1 MAISFPLSPSS
12 GEQYS
17 SGART
22 WVWNGSVWVLDSDT
36 FSAPFISELDD
47 INDVLITPAT
57 YAIGDTGPAGG
68 KIFITPSTVGNSTGK
83 YFEAAPASAEVET
96 SWATNVNSNQ
106 TTAVSGAEGTAIG
119 TGGQNTIDI
128 VAQAGNVAAT
138 SVGAYCSDYTYGG
151 FSDWF
156 LPSKDELAELYDN
169 KVVIGGFSEAAYWS
183 SSEYSANLVWSQFFF
198 NGVQFDGM
206 KNSSYIVRPVRSFN
220 TGTTAGNGEIL
231 EFDGT
236 NWVNAPAPTSPTP
249 KIYVEKFTDY
259 EDNQW
264 TCPAGVTQIKL
275 TLIGAGGGCGDS
287 EAITAFSSTSYGS
300 PGGGDPTTFTVGD
313 TIYSAA
319 GGTKG
324 ANQSVTGPY
333 FSIYGV
339 YGQIGSGSSAS
350 SDQNTNYTRYPG
362 CGGSSTRAFAS
373 TSIYYSDGVDGFAD
387 HISRAYARS
396 ERGQDGLTEVFQVDV
411 VPGTTYTFS
420 IGLADAFSG
429 YFITD
434 ANMGSNGA
442 VIIEYVI

>member
-1 MAISFPLSPSS
+1 LAISFPLSPSS

-47 INDVLITPAT
+47 INDVLITPPG

-68 KIFITPSTVGNSTGK
+68 KIFITPSTEGNTTGK
-83 YFEAAPASAEVET
+83 YFEASPATAEAIRTWSSVG
-96 SWATNVNSNQ
+96 NQ
-106 TTAVSGAEGTAIG
+106 TTSVAGADGTAIG
-119 TGGQNTIDI
+119 TGYQNTLDI
-128 VAQAGNVAAT
+128 VAQSGNVLVSCAA
-138 SVGAYCSDYTYGG
+138 VYCSVYTYGG

-156 LPSKDELAELYDN
+156 LPSENELIQLYEHRIA
-169 KVVIGGFSEAAYWS
+169 VGGIENAVYWS
-183 SSEYSANLVWSQFFF
+183 STETDTNQAFAAIALYGEFYGYNKANDPVWT
-198 NGVQFDGM
+198 
-206 KNSSYIVRPVRSFN
+206 RPVRSFIYA
-220 TGTTAGNGEIL
+220 GTTAGNGEIL

-236 NWVNAPAPTSPTP
+236 NWVNAPAPTSPNP

-287 EAITAFSSTSYGS
+287 EAITTNSSNSYGS
-300 PGGGDPTTFTVGD
+300 PGDGDPTTFTVGD

-324 ANQSVTGPY
+324 ANHSVTGPY

-350 SDQNTNYTRYPG
+350 GDQDPSYTRYPG

-429 YFITD
+429 YFITE

-442 VIIEYVI
+442 VIIEYVV

>member
-36 FSAPFISELDD
+36 FSAPFISADLDD
-47 INDVLITPAT
+47 INDVLISPAT

-68 KIFITPSTVGNSTGK
+68 KIFITPSTAGNATGK
-83 YFEAAPASAEVET
+83 YFEAAPVSAEVT
-96 SWATNVNSNQ
+96 RSWATGGNQ
-106 TTAVSGAEGTAIG
+106 STVVSGADGTAIG
-119 TGGQNTIDI
+119 TGAQNTIDI
-128 VAQAGNVAAT
+128 VAQSGNDSAT
-138 SVGAYCSDYTYGG
+138 SAAAYASEYEYGG

-156 LPSKDELAELYDN
+156 LPSQDELAQLRAN
-169 KVVIGGFSEAAYWS
+169 RVIIGGFSSVYYAS
-183 SSEYSANLVWSQFFF
+183 SSEFDAEYAWLVNF
-198 NGVQFDGM
+198 VDG
-206 KNSSYIVRPVRSFN
+206 SYEPIAKYNEPFVRPVRSFK
-220 TGTTAGNGEIL
+220 AFGNGDL
-231 EFDGT
+231 LQFNGT
-236 NWVNAPAPTSPTP
+236 NWVNAPGPTISTP
-249 KIYVEKFTDY
+249 KIYVEKFTDW

-264 TCPAGVTQIKL
+264 TCPAGVTRIKL
-275 TLIGAGGGCGDS
+275 TLIGAGGGCGNS
-287 EAITAFSSTSYGS
+287 EAITAFSSASFGS
-300 PGGGDPTTFTVGD
+300 PGGGEPTTFTVGE

-324 ANQSVTGPY
+324 ANHSVTGPY

-350 SDQNTNYTRYPG
+350 SDQDTDYTRYPG

-396 ERGQDGLTEVFQVDV
+396 ERGQDGLTEVFQVTV
-411 VPGTTYTFS
+411 TPGTTYAFS
-420 IGLADAFSG
+420 IGLADAFFG